1 MHLHT
6 RSPRQGSKEP
16 RANNGM
22 IIPVGGTF
30 AGQLDG
36 SLNRATQ
43 TLSGDWALTVDG
55 DMGMEQGTCTGTW
68 TAVLQP

>member
-1 MHLHT
+1 
-6 RSPRQGSKEP
+6 
-16 RANNGM
+16 M